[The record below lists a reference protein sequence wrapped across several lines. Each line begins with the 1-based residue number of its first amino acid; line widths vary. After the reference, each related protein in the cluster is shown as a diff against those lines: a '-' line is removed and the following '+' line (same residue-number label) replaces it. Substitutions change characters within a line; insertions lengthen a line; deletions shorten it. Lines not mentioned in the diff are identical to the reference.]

1 MADVIIVGGGPA
13 GVSAALYSVRAGNVT
28 RVISLGS
35 GALGR
40 TEKIENYYGFDES
53 ISGPELE
60 RRGIQGAK
68 RLGVVFEEGEVFS
81 VQMNESLGYDVEASC
96 GNYKAD
102 AVILAT
108 GTSRKTPKIDGILDY
123 VGHGVSWCA
132 VCDAFAFRGREVALL
147 GNGEYALHEASVLAP
162 LVSKI
167 TLLTDGTPAP
177 ENCEYEI
184 DTRKVTSV
192 SGEGKVEKIIFEDG
206 GSLALSGLFIAE
218 GSAGAAELARK
229 AGAML
234 DGTDI
239 QVDENMRTTM
249 PGLYACGDCTG
260 PIYQISKAVWQG
272 ACAAL
277 DMNVYLKS
285 KK

>member
-1 MADVIIVGGGPA
+1 MSNVIIVGSGPA
-13 GVSAALYSVRAGNVT
+13 GVSAALYAVRAGHNT
-28 RVISLGS
+28 RVISRGN

-40 TEKIENYYGFDES
+40 TESIENYYGFEDV

-60 RRGIQGAK
+60 RRGIEGAK
-68 RLGVVFEEGEVFS
+68 RLGVVFDSGEVFS
-81 VQMNESLGYDVEASC
+81 VQMNAELGYDVEASC
-96 GNYKAD
+96 GSYKAD

-108 GTSRKTPKIDGILDY
+108 GTSRKTPKIDGINDY
-123 VGHGVSWCA
+123 IGRGVSWCA
-132 VCDAFAFRGREVALL
+132 VCDAFAFRGREVAVL

-162 LVSKI
+162 LVSRL
-167 TLLTDGTPAP
+167 TLLTNGADVPNG
-177 ENCEYEI
+177 CEYPV
-184 DTRKVTSV
+184 DTRKIKEIE
-192 SGEGKVEKIIFEDG
+192 GEGRVERIVFDDG
-206 GSLALSGLFIAE
+206 ESIAVSGLFIAE

-234 DGTDI
+234 DGNDI

-272 ACAAL
+272 AAAAL
-277 DMNVYLKS
+277 DMNIYLK
-285 KK
+285 KNK

>member
-1 MADVIIVGGGPA
+1 MSDVIIVGSGPA
-13 GVSAALYSVRAGNVT
+13 GVSAALYAVRAGHNT
-28 RVISLGS
+28 LVISNGS

-40 TEKIENYYGFDES
+40 TERIENYYGFEDV

-60 RRGIQGAK
+60 RRGIEGAK

-81 VQMNESLGYDVEASC
+81 VQMNAELGYDVEASC
-96 GNYKAD
+96 GSYKAD

-123 VGHGVSWCA
+123 VGRGVSWCA
-132 VCDAFAFRGREVALL
+132 VCDAFAFRGKDVAVL

-162 LVSKI
+162 LVSGL
-167 TLLTDGTPAP
+167 TLLTNGADVP
-177 ENCEYEI
+177 ENCEYPA
-184 DTRKVTSV
+184 DGRKISKIE
-192 SGEGKVEKIIFEDG
+192 GEGRVERIVFEDG
-206 GSLALSGLFIAE
+206 ESLAVSGLFIAE

-234 DGTDI
+234 DGNDI

-277 DMNVYLKS
+277 DMNMYLKN

>member
-1 MADVIIVGGGPA
+1 MSDVIIVGSGPA
-13 GVSAALYSVRAGNVT
+13 GVSAALYAVRAGHNT
-28 RVISLGS
+28 LVISNGS

-40 TEKIENYYGFDES
+40 TERIENYYGFEDV

-60 RRGIQGAK
+60 RRGIEGAK

-81 VQMNESLGYDVEASC
+81 VQMNAGLGYDVEASC

-123 VGHGVSWCA
+123 VGRGVSWCA
-132 VCDAFAFRGREVALL
+132 ICDAFAFRGKDVAVL

-162 LVSKI
+162 LVSGL
-167 TLLTDGTPAP
+167 TLLTNGADVP
-177 ENCEYEI
+177 ENCEYPA
-184 DTRKVTSV
+184 DRRKISNIE
-192 SGEGKVEKIIFEDG
+192 GEGRVERIVFEG
-206 GSLALSGLFIAE
+206 GESLAVSGLFIAE

-234 DGTDI
+234 DGNDI

-277 DMNVYLKS
+277 DMNMYLKN